1 MSNFIFILGLCV
13 GSFLNVVIFRL
24 KEGRNF
30 IKGRS
35 ICPKCKHKL
44 AWHDNIPLLS
54 YILLKG
60 KCRHCGKKISMQ
72 YPAVELAA
80 GVLFLIAFIKWRSI
94 SNFLPAQAG
103 QFLISN
109 YGLLLS
115 YFVFTSILIIIFVYD
130 LRLYLILD
138 KVSIPAIIAAFVL
151 NIILERNYWNLLLA
165 AIIVSG
171 FFFLQFLI
179 SKGKWIGG
187 GDIRLGFL
195 MGVML
200 GWPNAIFALFLAYII
215 GSITG
220 IGLIVFGKKKMES
233 RVPFGTFLA
242 PAIYIAMLWGGEIL
256 RWYMGF
262 LR

>member
-138 KVSIPAIIAAFVL
+138 KVSIP
-151 NIILERNYWNLLLA
+151 
-165 AIIVSG
+165 
-171 FFFLQFLI
+171 
-179 SKGKWIGG
+179 
-187 GDIRLGFL
+187 
-195 MGVML
+195 
-200 GWPNAIFALFLAYII
+200 
-215 GSITG
+215 
-220 IGLIVFGKKKMES
+220 
-233 RVPFGTFLA
+233 
-242 PAIYIAMLWGGEIL
+242 
-256 RWYMGF
+256 
-262 LR
+262 